1 MYQEERRNVV
11 GETWVEEDEV
21 VKTKTTKN
29 TERLTIHRTRT
40 RALLLDC
47 GHTVKVTRFTAKIP
61 TNNTRCSECEKP
73 AAEAYFASRGVKIGG
88 TI

>member
-1 MYQEERRNVV
+1 MYKEERRNIV

-29 TERLTIHRTRT
+29 TERMTIHRTRT

-47 GHTVKVTRFTAKIP
+47 GHAVKVTRFTANIP

-73 AAEAYFASRGVKIGG
+73 AADAYFARIAVEHRIN
-88 TI
+88 